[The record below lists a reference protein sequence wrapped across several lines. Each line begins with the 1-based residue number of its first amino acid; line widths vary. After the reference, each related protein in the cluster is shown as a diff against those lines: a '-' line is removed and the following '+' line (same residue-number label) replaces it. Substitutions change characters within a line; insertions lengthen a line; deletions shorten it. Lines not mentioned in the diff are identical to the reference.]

1 MKTWI
6 CFFYGLIMAGATPA
20 HGETKRKP
28 ILDDPYLWLEEVEGE
43 RALEWVHARNKECFD
58 ELEADERYGKFLS
71 QAEKILNAKD
81 RIPYGSIR
89 GKYVYNF
96 WQDAE
101 HVRGIMR
108 RTTPESYR
116 LAKPE
121 WETVLDIDALAKAE
135 DENWVYKGTAWLAPD
150 YERCLIKLSRGGT
163 DASVHREFDM
173 VAKRFVEGG
182 FALPEAKSGVTWL
195 DRDTLLVGTDWG
207 EGSLTESGYPRVAK
221 RWKRGTPLAEATTIF
236 EGRHEDIGIWP
247 RVMDSGEETIALVDQ
262 SLTFFTGA
270 FHVIGPDG
278 KLTSLPLQESAD
290 LAGFYAGRLLFTL
303 REAWEVD
310 GQTHA
315 QGALLAINAAVFQA
329 TGKLPS
335 IETIYTP
342 DERTS
347 IEGVTVSRS
356 GLYVTLLQNVKGRI
370 LRFSVN
376 PQSGQWSSK
385 LVPLPENGTV
395 SISAAGPHSDT
406 IFINYEDHVT
416 PDRLSEFDAGDNKLS
431 TLKSLAARFDAG
443 DLEVHQHMAK
453 SADGTAVPYFVI
465 HRKGLKPD
473 GSTPTILYG
482 YGGFEISLKPGY
494 SATIGKL
501 WLERGGA
508 YAVANIRGGGEFGP
522 RWHKAALKTERQRA
536 YDDFI
541 AVGEDLA
548 KRGITSPKHL
558 GISGGSNGGLLVGAI
573 FTQRPDLLNAVVCRV
588 PLLDMIR
595 YTKLLAGASWAAE
608 YGDPEDPKMREAIL
622 RYSPYQNVFPDKK
635 YPKVFIETSTK
646 DDRVH
651 PGHARKMVARMRE
664 QGHEVL
670 YYENTEGGHA
680 AGANLKQH
688 ARRYALEYVYF
699 SRQLGLE

>member
-1 MKTWI
+1 
-6 CFFYGLIMAGATPA
+6 MAGATPA
-20 HGETKRKP
+20 HGEPQRKP
-28 ILDDPYLWLEEVEGE
+28 ILDDQYLWLEEVEGE

-71 QAEKILNAKD
+71 QAEKLLNAKD

-278 KLTSLPLQESAD
+278 KLTSLPLQESAE

-303 REAWEVD
+303 REAWEVN

-385 LVPLPENGTV
+385 LVPLPENGSV

-416 PDRLSEFDAGDNKLS
+416 PDRLSEFDADANKFS

-443 DLEVHQHMAK
+443 ELEVHQHMAK
-453 SADGTAVPYFVI
+453 SADGTEVPYFVI

-482 YGGFEISLKPGY
+482 YGGFEISLKPSY

>member
-1 MKTWI
+1 
-6 CFFYGLIMAGATPA
+6 MAGATPA

-43 RALEWVHARNKECFD
+43 RALEWVHARNKECFA
-58 ELEADERYGKFLS
+58 ELEADARYGKFLS
-71 QAEKILNAKD
+71 QAEKLLNAKD

-135 DENWVYKGTAWLAPD
+135 DENWVYKGTTWLAPD

-163 DASVHREFDM
+163 DASVHREFDTL
-173 VAKRFVEGG
+173 AKRFVEGG

-221 RWKRGTPLAEATTIF
+221 RWKRGTPLAKATTIF

-262 SLTFFTGA
+262 SLTFFAGA
-270 FHVIGPDG
+270 YHVIGPDG
-278 KLTSLPLQESAD
+278 EMTRLPLQESAD

-329 TGKLPS
+329 TGKLPT

-385 LVPLPENGTV
+385 PVPLPENGTV
-395 SISAAGPHSDT
+395 SISAAGPHSET

-416 PDRLSEFDAGDNKLS
+416 PDRLSEFDAGANKLS

-482 YGGFEISLKPGY
+482 YGGFEISLKPSY

>member
-1 MKTWI
+1 
-6 CFFYGLIMAGATPA
+6 MAGTIPA
-20 HGETKRKP
+20 HGESQRKP

-58 ELEADERYGKFLS
+58 ELEADERYGVFLS
-71 QAEKILNAKD
+71 QAEKLLNAKD

-96 WQDAE
+96 WQDAG

-163 DASVHREFDM
+163 DASVHREFDT

-195 DRDTLLVGTDWG
+195 DRDTLLVGTNWG

-270 FHVIGPDG
+270 YHVIGPDG

-416 PDRLSEFDAGDNKLS
+416 PDRLSEFDADANKLS

-443 DLEVHQHMAK
+443 ELEVHQHMAK
-453 SADGTAVPYFVI
+453 SADRTEVPYFLI

>member
-1 MKTWI
+1 
-6 CFFYGLIMAGATPA
+6 MAGTIPA
-20 HGETKRKP
+20 HGESQRKP
-28 ILDDPYLWLEEVEGE
+28 ILDDPYLWLEEVEGD
-43 RALEWVHARNKECFD
+43 RALKWVHARNKECFD
-58 ELEADERYGKFLS
+58 ELEADERYGVFLS
-71 QAEKILNAKD
+71 QAETLLNAKD

-163 DASVHREFDM
+163 DASVHREFDT

-195 DRDTLLVGTDWG
+195 DSDTLLVGTNWG

-329 TGKLPS
+329 TGKLPA
-335 IETIYTP
+335 IETVYTP

-376 PQSGQWSSK
+376 PQSGRWSSK
-385 LVPLPENGTV
+385 PVPLPENGTV
-395 SISAAGPHSDT
+395 SISAASPHSET

-416 PDRLSEFDAGDNKLS
+416 PDRLSEFDAAANKFS

-443 DLEVHQHMAK
+443 ELEVHQHMAR
-453 SADGTAVPYFVI
+453 SADGTEVPYFVI
-465 HRKGLKPD
+465 HRRGLKPD
-473 GSTPTILYG
+473 GNTPTILYG
-482 YGGFEISLKPGY
+482 YGGFEISLKPSY

-522 RWHKAALKTERQRA
+522 RWHKAALKTKRQRA

>member
-1 MKTWI
+1 
-6 CFFYGLIMAGATPA
+6 MAGATPA

-135 DENWVYKGTAWLAPD
+135 DENWVYKAAAWLAPD

-416 PDRLSEFDAGDNKLS
+416 PDRLSEFDAEANKFS
-431 TLKSLAARFDAG
+431 TLKSLAARFDA
-443 DLEVHQHMAK
+443 DELDVHQHMAK
-453 SADGTAVPYFVI
+453 SADGTEVPYFVI

-482 YGGFEISLKPGY
+482 YGGFEISLKPSY

>member
-1 MKTWI
+1 
-6 CFFYGLIMAGATPA
+6 MAGETPA

-195 DRDTLLVGTDWG
+195 ERDTLLVGTDWG

-221 RWKRGTPLAEATTIF
+221 RWKRGTPLAKATTIF

-247 RVMDSGEETIALVDQ
+247 RVMDSGEDTIALVDQ

-270 FHVIGPDG
+270 YHVIGPDG

-335 IETIYTP
+335 IETIYMP

-385 LVPLPENGTV
+385 PVPLPENGTV

-406 IFINYEDHVT
+406 IFVNYEDHVT
-416 PDRLSEFDAGDNKLS
+416 PDRLSEFDADANKFS

-443 DLEVHQHMAK
+443 ELEVHQHMAK
-453 SADGTAVPYFVI
+453 SADGTEVPYFVI

-482 YGGFEISLKPGY
+482 YGGFEISLKPSY

>member
-1 MKTWI
+1 
-6 CFFYGLIMAGATPA
+6 MAGANLA
-20 HGETKRKP
+20 KGESQRKP
-28 ILDDPYLWLEEVEGE
+28 ILDDPFLWLEQVEGE
-43 RALEWVHARNKECFD
+43 RALKWVHERNSECFD
-58 ELEADERYGKFLS
+58 ELETDELYEVFLS
-71 QAEKILNAKD
+71 QAEKLLNAKD

-89 GKYVYNF
+89 GKHIYNF

-101 HVRGIMR
+101 HVRGIIR

-116 LAKPE
+116 LAEPE

-135 DENWVYKGTAWLAPD
+135 NENWVYKGISWLTPN
-150 YERCLIKLSRGGT
+150 YKLCLVKLSRGGT
-163 DASVHREFDM
+163 DASEHREFDTT
-173 VAKRFVEGG
+173 AKRFVEDG
-182 FALPEAKSGVTWL
+182 FVLPEAKSGVAWL
-195 DRDTLLVGTDWG
+195 DSDTLLVGTNWG

-221 RWKRGTPLAEATTIF
+221 LWKRGTSLAEAKTIF
-236 EGRHEDIGIWP
+236 EGRPEDIGIWP
-247 RVMDSGEETIALVDQ
+247 RVMNFGEETLALVEQ

-270 FHVIGPDG
+270 YHVLGSDG
-278 KLTSLPLQESAD
+278 KLMRLPLQKSAD

-303 REAWEVD
+303 REAWEVA
-310 GQTHA
+310 GRTYK
-315 QGALLAINAAVFQA
+315 QGALLAINAANFKA
-329 TGKLPS
+329 TGKLPA
-335 IETIYTP
+335 IEIIYIP
-342 DERTS
+342 DDRS
-347 IEGVTVSRS
+347 SVEGITVSRS
-356 GLYVTLLQNVKGRI
+356 GLYITLLQNVKGRI
-370 LRFSVN
+370 LRFIVN
-376 PQSGQWSSK
+376 PQNGKWTSK
-385 LVPLPENGTV
+385 PLPVPQNGAV
-395 SISAAGPHSDT
+395 SVSAASPHSDT

-416 PDRLSEFDAGDNKLS
+416 PDKLSEYNARAHKLIE
-431 TLKSLAARFDAG
+431 LKSLPARFDSG
-443 DLEVHQHMAK
+443 ELEVHQYMVR
-453 SADGTAVPYFVI
+453 SADGTEIPYFVI

-473 GSTPTILYG
+473 GGTPTILYG
-482 YGGFEISLKPGY
+482 YGGFEISLKPSY

-522 RWHKAALKTERQRA
+522 RWHKAALKTQRQRA

-541 AVGEDLA
+541 AVAEDLA
-548 KRGITSPKHL
+548 KRRITSSRYL

-573 FTQRPDLLNAVVCRV
+573 LTQRPDLLNAVVCRV

-608 YGDPEDPKMREAIL
+608 YGDPEDPKMRDAIL
-622 RYSPYQNVFPDKK
+622 RYSPYQNVFPDRK

-651 PGHARKMVARMRE
+651 PGHARKMVARMRD

-699 SRQLGLE
+699 SRQLGLK

>member
-1 MKTWI
+1 
-6 CFFYGLIMAGATPA
+6 MAGATPA

-43 RALEWVHARNKECFD
+43 RALEWVHARNKECFA
-58 ELEADERYGKFLS
+58 ELEADARYGKFLS
-71 QAEKILNAKD
+71 QAEKLLNAKD

-135 DENWVYKGTAWLAPD
+135 DENWVYKGTTWLAPD

-163 DASVHREFDM
+163 DASVHREFDTL
-173 VAKRFVEGG
+173 AKRFVEGG

-221 RWKRGTPLAEATTIF
+221 RWKRGTPLAKATTIF

-270 FHVIGPDG
+270 YHVIGPDG
-278 KLTSLPLQESAD
+278 EMTRLPLQESAD

-329 TGKLPS
+329 TGKLPT

-395 SISAAGPHSDT
+395 SISAAGPHSET

-416 PDRLSEFDAGDNKLS
+416 PDRLSEFDAGANKLS

-482 YGGFEISLKPGY
+482 YGGFEISLKPSY

>member
-1 MKTWI
+1 
-6 CFFYGLIMAGATPA
+6 MAGATPA

-71 QAEKILNAKD
+71 QAEKLLNAKD

-135 DENWVYKGTAWLAPD
+135 DENWVYKGTTWLAPD

-163 DASVHREFDM
+163 DASVHREFDTL
-173 VAKRFVEGG
+173 AKRFVEGG

-221 RWKRGTPLAEATTIF
+221 RWKRGTPLAKATTIF

-270 FHVIGPDG
+270 YHVIGPDG
-278 KLTSLPLQESAD
+278 EMTRLPLQESAD

-329 TGKLPS
+329 TGKLPT

-376 PQSGQWSSK
+376 PQSGQWSSNP
-385 LVPLPENGTV
+385 VPLPENGTV
-395 SISAAGPHSDT
+395 SISAAGPHSET

-416 PDRLSEFDAGDNKLS
+416 PDRLSEFDAGANKLS

-482 YGGFEISLKPGY
+482 YGGFEISLKPSY

>member
-1 MKTWI
+1 
-6 CFFYGLIMAGATPA
+6 MAGATPA
-20 HGETKRKP
+20 HGEPQRKP
-28 ILDDPYLWLEEVEGE
+28 ILDDQYLWLEEVEGE

-71 QAEKILNAKD
+71 QAEKLLNAKD

-121 WETVLDIDALAKAE
+121 WETVLDIDALAKSE

-195 DRDTLLVGTDWG
+195 GRDTLLVGTDWG

-278 KLTSLPLQESAD
+278 KLTSLPLQESAE

-303 REAWEVD
+303 REAWEVN

-385 LVPLPENGTV
+385 LVPLPENGSV

-416 PDRLSEFDAGDNKLS
+416 PDRLSEFDADANKFS

-443 DLEVHQHMAK
+443 ELEVHQHMAK
-453 SADGTAVPYFVI
+453 SADGTEVPYFVI

-482 YGGFEISLKPGY
+482 YGGFEISLKPSY

>member
-1 MKTWI
+1 
-6 CFFYGLIMAGATPA
+6 MAGATPA
-20 HGETKRKP
+20 YSDPQRKP

-43 RALEWVHARNKECFD
+43 RALKWVHARNKECFD

-71 QAEKILNAKD
+71 QAEKLLNAKD

-101 HVRGIMR
+101 YVRGIMR
-108 RTTPESYR
+108 RTTTESYR

-121 WETVLDIDALAKAE
+121 WEMVLDIDALAKAE

-150 YERCLIKLSRGGT
+150 YELCLIKLSRGGT
-163 DASVHREFDM
+163 DASVHREFDT

-182 FALPEAKSGVTWL
+182 FSLPEAKSGVTWL
-195 DRDTLLVGTDWG
+195 DRDALLVGTDWG
-207 EGSLTESGYPRVAK
+207 EGSLTKSGYPRVAK
-221 RWKRGTPLAEATTIF
+221 RWKRGTPLAKATTIF
-236 EGRHEDIGIWP
+236 QGRHEDIGIWP

-270 FHVIGPDG
+270 YHVIGPDG

-310 GQTHA
+310 GQTHL

-416 PDRLSEFDAGDNKLS
+416 PDRLSEFYAGANKLS
-431 TLKSLAARFDAG
+431 TLKSLSARFDAG

-453 SADGTAVPYFVI
+453 SADGTEVPYFVI

>member
-1 MKTWI
+1 
-6 CFFYGLIMAGATPA
+6 MAGATPA

-135 DENWVYKGTAWLAPD
+135 DENWVYKATAWLAPD

-416 PDRLSEFDAGDNKLS
+416 PDRLSEFDAEANKFS
-431 TLKSLAARFDAG
+431 TLKSLAARFDA
-443 DLEVHQHMAK
+443 DELDVHQHMAK
-453 SADGTAVPYFVI
+453 SADGTEVPYFVI

-482 YGGFEISLKPGY
+482 YGGFEISLKPSY

-635 YPKVFIETSTK
+635 YPKVFIEPSTK
-646 DDRVH
+646 DFRVH

>member
-1 MKTWI
+1 
-6 CFFYGLIMAGATPA
+6 MAGANLA
-20 HGETKRKP
+20 KGESQRKP
-28 ILDDPYLWLEEVEGE
+28 ILDDPFLWLEQVEGE
-43 RALEWVHARNKECFD
+43 RALKWVHERNSECFD
-58 ELEADERYGKFLS
+58 ELETDELYEVFLS
-71 QAEKILNAKD
+71 QAEKLLNAKD

-89 GKYVYNF
+89 GKHIYNF

-101 HVRGIMR
+101 HVRGLIR

-116 LAKPE
+116 LAEPE

-135 DENWVYKGTAWLAPD
+135 NENWVYKGISWLTPN
-150 YERCLIKLSRGGT
+150 YKLCLVKLSRGGT
-163 DASVHREFDM
+163 DASEHREFDTT
-173 VAKRFVEGG
+173 AKRFVEDG
-182 FALPEAKSGVTWL
+182 FVLPEAKSGVAWL
-195 DRDTLLVGTDWG
+195 DSDTLLVGTNWG

-221 RWKRGTPLAEATTIF
+221 LWKRGTSLAEAKTIF
-236 EGRHEDIGIWP
+236 EGRPEDIGIWP
-247 RVMDSGEETIALVDQ
+247 RVMNFGEETLALVEQ

-270 FHVIGPDG
+270 YHVLGSDG
-278 KLTSLPLQESAD
+278 KLMRLPLQKSAD

-303 REAWEVD
+303 REAWEVA
-310 GQTHA
+310 GRTYK
-315 QGALLAINAAVFQA
+315 QGALLAINAANFKA
-329 TGKLPS
+329 TGNLPA
-335 IETIYTP
+335 IEIIYIP
-342 DERTS
+342 DDRS
-347 IEGVTVSRS
+347 SVEGITVSRS
-356 GLYVTLLQNVKGRI
+356 GLYITLLQNVKGRI
-370 LRFSVN
+370 LRFIVN
-376 PQSGQWSSK
+376 PQNGKWTSK
-385 LVPLPENGTV
+385 PLPLPQNGAV
-395 SISAAGPHSDT
+395 SVSAASPHSDT

-416 PDRLSEFDAGDNKLS
+416 PDKLSEYNARAHKLIE
-431 TLKSLAARFDAG
+431 LKSLPERFDSG
-443 DLEVHQHMAK
+443 ELEVHQYMVR
-453 SADGTAVPYFVI
+453 SVDGTEIPYFVI

-473 GSTPTILYG
+473 GGTPTILYG
-482 YGGFEISLKPGY
+482 YGGFEISLKPSY

-522 RWHKAALKTERQRA
+522 RWHKAALRTQRQRA

-541 AVGEDLA
+541 AVAEDLA
-548 KRGITSPKHL
+548 KRRITSSRYL

-573 FTQRPDLLNAVVCRV
+573 LTQRPDLLNAVVCRV

-608 YGDPEDPKMREAIL
+608 YGDPEDPKMRDAIL
-622 RYSPYQNVFPDKK
+622 RYSPYQNVFPDRK

-651 PGHARKMVARMRE
+651 PGHARKMVARMRD

-699 SRQLGLE
+699 SRQLGLK

>member
-1 MKTWI
+1 
-6 CFFYGLIMAGATPA
+6 MAGATPA

-135 DENWVYKGTAWLAPD
+135 DENWVYKGTTWLAPD

-163 DASVHREFDM
+163 DASVHREFDTL
-173 VAKRFVEGG
+173 AKRFVEGG

-221 RWKRGTPLAEATTIF
+221 RWKRGTPLAKATTIF

-270 FHVIGPDG
+270 YHVIGPDG
-278 KLTSLPLQESAD
+278 EMTRLPLQESAD
-290 LAGFYAGRLLFTL
+290 LAGFYAGRLIFTL

-329 TGKLPS
+329 TGKLPT

-356 GLYVTLLQNVKGRI
+356 GLYVTL
-370 LRFSVN
+370 
-376 PQSGQWSSK
+376 
-385 LVPLPENGTV
+385 
-395 SISAAGPHSDT
+395 
-406 IFINYEDHVT
+406 
-416 PDRLSEFDAGDNKLS
+416 
-431 TLKSLAARFDAG
+431 SL
-443 DLEVHQHMAK
+443 
-453 SADGTAVPYFVI
+453 I
-465 HRKGLKPD
+465 H
-473 GSTPTILYG
+473 I
-482 YGGFEISLKPGY
+482 
-494 SATIGKL
+494 
-501 WLERGGA
+501 
-508 YAVANIRGGGEFGP
+508 
-522 RWHKAALKTERQRA
+522 
-536 YDDFI
+536 
-541 AVGEDLA
+541 
-548 KRGITSPKHL
+548 
-558 GISGGSNGGLLVGAI
+558 
-573 FTQRPDLLNAVVCRV
+573 
-588 PLLDMIR
+588 
-595 YTKLLAGASWAAE
+595 
-608 YGDPEDPKMREAIL
+608 
-622 RYSPYQNVFPDKK
+622 
-635 YPKVFIETSTK
+635 
-646 DDRVH
+646 
-651 PGHARKMVARMRE
+651 
-664 QGHEVL
+664 
-670 YYENTEGGHA
+670 
-680 AGANLKQH
+680 
-688 ARRYALEYVYF
+688 
-699 SRQLGLE
+699 

>member
-1 MKTWI
+1 
-6 CFFYGLIMAGATPA
+6 MAGETPA

-221 RWKRGTPLAEATTIF
+221 RWKRGTPLAKATTIF

-247 RVMDSGEETIALVDQ
+247 RVMDSGEDTIALVDQ

-270 FHVIGPDG
+270 YHVIGPDG

-335 IETIYTP
+335 IETIYMP

-385 LVPLPENGTV
+385 PVPLPENGTV

-416 PDRLSEFDAGDNKLS
+416 PDRLSEFDADANKLS

-443 DLEVHQHMAK
+443 ELEVHQHMAK

-482 YGGFEISLKPGY
+482 YGGFEISLKPSY